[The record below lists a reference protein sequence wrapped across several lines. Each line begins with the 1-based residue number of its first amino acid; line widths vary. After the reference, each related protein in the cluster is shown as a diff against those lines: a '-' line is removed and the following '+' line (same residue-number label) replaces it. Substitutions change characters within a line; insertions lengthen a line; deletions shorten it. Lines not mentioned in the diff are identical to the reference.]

1 MNAPARSR
9 PTEAQLAQGGNDL
22 LYEAQMLSN
31 TAALLEDERDW
42 NEGWGWQ
49 SLTLYMAVVES
60 FLLHARALMDFLCP
74 ERRWEKQASN
84 PDGLFAADYC
94 TDRWRIEPW
103 GDLRET
109 HRSISKEVQH
119 LTVDRPPVGRNW
131 PIGDMRKKTG
141 EALVRFTKNA
151 DLLSASIKD
160 QVRAIVE
167 RGLRVSR
174 ADTDAHHQ
182 SVAGALGLPGS
193 TPKTTLIDASRIE
206 GASG

>member
-9 PTEAQLAQGGNDL
+9 PTAAQLAQGGNDL
-22 LYEAQMLSN
+22 LYEVQMLSN
-31 TAALLEDERDW
+31 TAALLEDERRW

-84 PDGLFAADYC
+84 LDGLFAADYC

-103 GDLRET
+103 GDLREA
-109 HRSISKEVQH
+109 HRQISKEVHH
-119 LTVDRPPVGRNW
+119 LTVDRPPVGRTW
-131 PIGDMRKKTG
+131 PTGDMRKKIG
-141 EALVRFTKNA
+141 QALVRFTEDA
-151 DLLSASIKD
+151 DLLSAGTKD

-167 RGLRVSR
+167 RGVRVSK
-174 ADTDAHHQ
+174 ADMDAHHQ
-182 SVAGALGLPGS
+182 SVAAALGLPGS
-193 TPKTTLIDASRIE
+193 TPTTTLIDSSQIE
-206 GASG
+206 DASG